1 MNKKIESLSSEEE
14 EAEEQ
19 IEEQTI
25 ESEPIGG
32 TISTKSKTPF
42 VSPHKR
48 RERRPER
55 QPMQQISTPEAED
68 LEKPP
73 NRKKRVIFNLTP
85 IQHDNLKKEA
95 YEKDVTMG
103 SIIRECVDNHFENL
117 ETVKSNP
124 NNTET
129 IQKIEA
135 CMKEAT
141 GFFGDFDLEEF
152 LTYTEANELT
162 GDIWTPELLET
173 YLVPKLRQSSEGNLA
188 EDTNRVFEALQLDE
202 KNRLFLAQK
211 LGLKLDEK
219 AEVKEKGFFKD
230 LI

>member
-1 MNKKIESLSSEEE
+1 MNKKIESPSSEEE
-14 EAEEQ
+14 ETEE
-19 IEEQTI
+19 EETI
-25 ESEPIGG
+25 ESEPIEE
-32 TISTKSKTPF
+32 TISRKKKTPL
-42 VSPHKR
+42 VSSGRR
-48 RERRPER
+48 RERRSER
-55 QPMQQISTPEAED
+55 QSIQRIPTPEAED

-73 NRKKRVIFNLTP
+73 NRKKRVVFNLTP
-85 IQHDNLKKEA
+85 IQHENLKKEA
-95 YEKDVTMG
+95 YEKDCTMG

-124 NNTET
+124 DNTET
-129 IQKIEA
+129 IKKIEA

-173 YLVPKLRQSSEGNLA
+173 YLVPKLRQSSESDLP

-202 KNRLFLAQK
+202 KNRSFLAEK